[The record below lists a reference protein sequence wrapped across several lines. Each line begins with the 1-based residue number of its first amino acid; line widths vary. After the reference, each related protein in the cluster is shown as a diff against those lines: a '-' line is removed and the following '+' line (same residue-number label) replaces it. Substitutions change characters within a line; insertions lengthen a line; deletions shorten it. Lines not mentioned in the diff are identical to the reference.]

1 MCSITIDID
10 KCESISTEANVTSVP
25 CFHIYRSGD
34 LLKSW
39 GGSDADK
46 MRSMVNEFMNLK
58 KEK

>member
-10 KCESISTEANVTSVP
+10 KCESISTEANVTVVP

-39 GGSDADK
+39 EGSDADK
-46 MRSMVNEFMNLK
+46 MRSMVNEFMNTK